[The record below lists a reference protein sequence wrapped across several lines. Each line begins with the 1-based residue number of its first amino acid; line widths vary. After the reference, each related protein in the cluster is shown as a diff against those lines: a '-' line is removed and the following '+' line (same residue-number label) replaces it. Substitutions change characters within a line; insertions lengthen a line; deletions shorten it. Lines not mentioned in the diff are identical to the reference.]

1 MVEFSEYVSIA
12 YDVADSKGFGNQLR
26 GPGTQP
32 ANNQFM
38 SQLGEAYNANNH
50 SEASRSAAVE
60 FLEANVGPP

>member
-12 YDVADSKGFGNQLR
+12 YDVADSKGFGEQLR

-32 ANNQFM
+32 ANNRFM
-38 SQLGEAYNANNH
+38 SDLGKAYNANDH
-50 SEASRSAAVE
+50 SEASRSAAVD

>member
-12 YDVADSKGFGNQLR
+12 YEVAEEKGIANQLR
-26 GPGTQP
+26 GPGTQQ

-38 SQLGEAYNANNH
+38 SQLGQAYNENNH
-50 SEASRSAAVE
+50 SEASRSAAYA

>member
-1 MVEFSEYVSIA
+1 MVAFSEYVSIA
-12 YDVADSKGFGNQLR
+12 YEIIDEKGFGDQLR
-26 GPGTQP
+26 GPGSQP

-50 SEASRSAAVE
+50 SEASRSAAYD

>member
-12 YDVADSKGFGNQLR
+12 YGVADEKGFGDQLR
-26 GPGTQP
+26 GPGTQQ

-38 SQLGEAYNANNH
+38 SELGEAYNANNH
-50 SEASRSAAVE
+50 SEANRSAAYD

>member
-12 YDVADSKGFGNQLR
+12 YEIADEKGFANQLR
-26 GPGTQP
+26 GPGSRP

-38 SQLGEAYNANNH
+38 SELGKAYNANNH
-50 SEASRSAAVE
+50 SEASRSAAYD